1 MKKLL
6 AFICCLGILLTVT
19 ACGDKTTESNMKLT
33 ADEALNIALTE
44 ANVSKNEISNLKSK
58 LEKDDRMYVY
68 DIDFNAQG
76 TEHSYDIDANTG
88 KIVEKSH
95 DIID

>member
-6 AFICCLGILLTVT
+6 AFICCFGILFIFT
-19 ACGDKTTESNMKLT
+19 ACGDKTTESDVKLT

-44 ANVSKNEISNLKSK
+44 ANVSKADISNLKSK
-58 LEKDDRMYVY
+58 LEKDDGIYVY

-95 DIID
+95 DIMD

>member
-6 AFICCLGILLTVT
+6 AVICCFGILFSFA
-19 ACGDKTTESNMKLT
+19 ACGDNATESNVKLT
-33 ADEALNIALTE
+33 ADEALNIALSE
-44 ANVSKNEISNLKSK
+44 SNISKVDVSNLKSR
-58 LEKDDRMYVY
+58 LEKDDGIYVY

-76 TEHSYDIDANTG
+76 TEYSYDIDANTG

-95 DIID
+95 DIMD